1 MGKVSVY
8 KQLTKEEKKRY
19 PALLGYDEKGK
30 PIYKKHIKEIS
41 ILNKRSAGEKVLFGV
56 MFTIF
61 LVHCLSLILPF
72 AWMFMSSLKEG
83 TEYFLQES
91 AFSLPK
97 KVLFSNY
104 IDAFSKLKVNYNGKD
119 TNLFGMLFNS
129 IWFSTIKTSLYVMVP
144 ACVGYVM
151 SKFNFWGKEA
161 LYAYIVFM
169 ITFPIYGSG
178 ATYMKLMYTLN
189 LYDSPLFVVFTG
201 LYGLGATL
209 LVYISFFK
217 GISNSYA
224 EAAKID
230 GANAFQIML
239 KIMLP
244 QATPMLLTY
253 AITGMIG
260 SWNMY
265 EDVLLYLPSYSTIAA
280 GLSLYETSSAAAL
293 NRPMYFAG
301 ILMSSIPSLVLFA
314 TFSSKIMTSLSV
326 GGLKG

>member
-1 MGKVSVY
+1 MNKVIVY
-8 KQLTKEEKKRY
+8 RQLTKEEKKRF
-19 PALLGYDEKGK
+19 PSLLGYDEKGE
-30 PIYKKHIKEIS
+30 PIYKKRIKEVT
-41 ILNKRSAGEKVLFGV
+41 ILNKRSSGEKVLFGI
-56 MFTIF
+56 MFTVF
-61 LVHCLSLILPF
+61 LVHCLSLVLPF
-72 AWMFMSSLKEG
+72 VWMFMSSLKDG
-83 TEYFLQES
+83 TEYFMQES
-91 AFSLPK
+91 SFSLPQ
-97 KVLFSNY
+97 KVVFSNY
-104 IDAFSKLKVNYNGKD
+104 IEAFSKLKINYNGKD

-129 IWFSTIKTSLYVMVP
+129 IWFSAIKTFLYVMIP
-144 ACVGYVM
+144 SCVGYVM
-151 SKFNFWGKEA
+151 SKFTFWGKEA

-169 ITFPIYGSG
+169 ITFPVYGSG
-178 ATYMKLMYTLN
+178 AAYMRLIHAIG

-201 LYGLGATL
+201 LYGLGPTL
-209 LVYISFFK
+209 LVHISFFK

-230 GANAFQIML
+230 GANAFQIMF

-244 QATPMLLTY
+244 QAAPMLLTY

-260 SWNMY
+260 SWNIY

-280 GLSLYETSSAAAL
+280 GLSIYETSSAAAL

-301 ILMSSIPSLVLFA
+301 ILMSSVPSLILFA